1 MGEESWW
8 TKGAGA
14 MPPTLPPTSFQRY
27 NNNSSG
33 GGPSGR
39 RVTQA
44 AGSGN
49 WSAPAYKRSRA
60 KTFEDGVEVPAGH
73 NDDGM
78 SEIGSTASGN
88 QRKDQWKNWE
98 NRRGREP
105 QYSRQP
111 PQRRGGKGGRF
122 DKTAI
127 CDVPNDAT
135 HHHWM
140 QMISQGVHQAL
151 IQSRKAGGQVYDTWI
166 CNAEHSMAIF
176 MLQLAQ
182 ANLEKAEALRHTRTQ
197 ARKDSQEP
205 PPHMLNP
212 AAGMMA
218 RFVSRMM
225 THQLGPNAEQQMK
238 EIWAH
243 IGASPNLIE
252 DVSYFSVT
260 AVSEGKETRIAI
272 GMRGW
277 AMRTK
282 LLEVMRQ
289 FGPEMRYSPGGAPPG
304 YMERQLGEYCHELK
318 EWNEQ

>member
-14 MPPTLPPTSFQRY
+14 VPPTLQPTFSQR
-27 NNNSSG
+27 SSNG
-33 GGPSGR
+33 GVPSGR

-44 AGSGN
+44 SGSDK
-49 WSAPAYKRSRA
+49 PAYKRSRA
-60 KTFEDGVEVPAGH
+60 KTYEDGVEVPAEPFPRDAFEH
-73 NDDGM
+73 M
-78 SEIGSTASGN
+78 SDNGSQGSGN
-88 QRKDQWKNWE
+88 HRKDHWKNWE

-105 QYSRQP
+105 QSSRQP
-111 PQRRGGKGGRF
+111 PQRRGGQGGRF
-122 DKTAI
+122 NKSAI
-127 CDVPNDAT
+127 CDVPIDAT

-166 CNAEHSMAIF
+166 CKAEHSMAIF
-176 MLQLAQ
+176 MLQLVE
-182 ANLEKAEALRHTRTQ
+182 ANLERAEALRHTRTQ
-197 ARKDSQEP
+197 ARKDSQDP
-205 PPHMLNP
+205 PPPMPNP
-212 AAGMMA
+212 AADLMA
-218 RFVSRMM
+218 RFITQMM
-225 THQLGPNAEQQMK
+225 TNQLGPNAEAQLK

-243 IGASPNLIE
+243 IAASPNLIE

-282 LLEVMRQ
+282 LLEVIRQ
-289 FGPEMRYSPGGAPPG
+289 FGPEVRYSPGGAPPG
-304 YMERQLGEYCHELK
+304 YMERQLGEYCSELK
-318 EWNEQ
+318 KWQD